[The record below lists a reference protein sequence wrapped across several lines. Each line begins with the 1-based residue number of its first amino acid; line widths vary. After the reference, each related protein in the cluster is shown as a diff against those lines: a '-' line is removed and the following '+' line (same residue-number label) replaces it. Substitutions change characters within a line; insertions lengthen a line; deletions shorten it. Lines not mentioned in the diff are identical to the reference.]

1 MDRRIYLLR
10 HGEIDCSKEKRYIGI
25 TDLPLNNKGRTQ
37 AYRLKDYFSNI
48 NMGKAFTSPLIR
60 CMQTSEIILKDRNIE
75 IMQVDA
81 LKEINMGEWE
91 YKTFDYVKSRF
102 PQQYEKRGIYMDC
115 FVPPGGE
122 SFEQLQKRVMPAF
135 DEIIGSS
142 NGNIL
147 IVAHAGVNRVILSK
161 LMAFPLKDIMKL
173 SQPYGC
179 VNILH
184 IDKTYQVWNCET
196 ML

>member
-1 MDRRIYLLR
+1 
-10 HGEIDCSKEKRYIGI
+10 
-25 TDLPLNNKGRTQ
+25 
-37 AYRLKDYFSNI
+37 
-48 NMGKAFTSPLIR
+48 SPLIR

-184 IDKTYQVWNCET
+184 MDKTYQVWNCET